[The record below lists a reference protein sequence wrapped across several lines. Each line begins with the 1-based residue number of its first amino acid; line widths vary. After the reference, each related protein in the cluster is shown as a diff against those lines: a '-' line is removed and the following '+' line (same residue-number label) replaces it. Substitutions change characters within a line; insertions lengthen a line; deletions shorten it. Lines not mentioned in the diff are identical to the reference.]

1 MPAPKFSTIYD
12 HHEGPQLNNWDETR
26 TKQEFAADADINNII
41 ARYERDRILPG
52 SYAGEPFFADV
63 SGLPDYHQ
71 ALAFIEEAKQ
81 SFEELSP
88 KIRERFNNDPGALL
102 HFLSDEKNRDEAE
115 KLGIIKPREPAPG
128 ATPAPVPDPVK
139 P

>member
-1 MPAPKFSTIYD
+1 MAAPKFSTIYD
-12 HHEGPQLNNWDETR
+12 HHDGPALAEFGEPR

-63 SGLPDYHQ
+63 SNLPDYHQ
-71 ALAFIEEAKQ
+71 ALQFIQDAQQ

-88 KIRERFNNDPGALL
+88 KIRERFDNDPGALL
-102 HFLSDEKNRDEAE
+102 RFLSDEKNRDEAE
-115 KLGIIKPREPAPG
+115 KLGIIKPKEPAP
-128 ATPAPVPDPVK
+128 APEPVPVK